1 MPDMQTALSK
11 VLNEWDKPTEET
23 NQPEKQVQQNKPKES
38 LFKPTNN
45 VTRATFN
52 AVRDT
57 PGCTRKAILFGLAV
71 QGYKLASTTSILS
84 QMIKQRLIREEDDG
98 KLYANFKEYVP
109 LRSTSK
115 PKVKPVKKAKP
126 QAKPQAKVQPEAK
139 PIEAAPQ
146 PQARQE
152 RRVMDIEEWLSEVPL
167 MQARMV
173 YMRLKTIFEGEAN
186 A

>member
-1 MPDMQTALSK
+1 MTDIKTALSQA
-11 VLNEWDKPTEET
+11 LNEWEE
-23 NQPEKQVQQNKPKES
+23 PKES
-38 LFKPTNN
+38 TGVKDYLFKTTNN
-45 VTRATFN
+45 VTRSTFN

-115 PKVKPVKKAKP
+115 PKAKPVKKAKP
-126 QAKPQAKVQPEAK
+126 QAKVQPQTK

-152 RRVMDIEEWLSEVPL
+152 RRVIDIEEWLNEVPL

-173 YMRLKTIFEGEAN
+173 YMRLKTIFEGEAP
-186 A
+186 

>member
-1 MPDMQTALSK
+1 MTDIKTALSQA
-11 VLNEWDKPTEET
+11 LNEWEE
-23 NQPEKQVQQNKPKES
+23 PKES
-38 LFKPTNN
+38 TGVKEHLFKTTNN

-57 PGCTRKAILFGLAV
+57 PGCTRKAILFGLGI

-84 QMIKQRLIREEDDG
+84 QMVKQRLVREESDG
-98 KLYANFKEYVP
+98 KLYANFKEYTP
-109 LRSTSK
+109 LRGTSK

-126 QAKPQAKVQPEAK
+126 QAKVQPQTK

-152 RRVMDIEEWLSEVPL
+152 RRVIDIEEWLNEVPL

-173 YMRLKTIFEGEAN
+173 YMRLKAIFEGEAN